1 MKRNQQNDLSYL
13 DDAIK
18 NVNQFQLLGAVSS
31 GTNHLRMAGRLVPAP
46 ITMSDALKIEDKK
59 PDNR

>member
-13 DDAIK
+13 DDSIK
-18 NVNQFQLLGAVSS
+18 RANQFQLLGAVSS
-31 GTNHLRMAGRLVPAP
+31 GLNNLRMIGRPVVAP
-46 ITMSDALKIEDKK
+46 IIMSDAMKIEDKK

>member
-1 MKRNQQNDLSYL
+1 MSRNEQNDLSYL
-13 DDAIK
+13 DGAIK

-31 GTNHLRMAGRLVPAP
+31 GLNNLRMTGRLVPAP
-46 ITMSDALKIEDKK
+46 ITMSDAMKIEDEK

>member
-1 MKRNQQNDLSYL
+1 MSRNEQNDLSYL
-13 DDAIK
+13 DGAIK

-31 GTNHLRMAGRLVPAP
+31 GLNNLRMAGRLVPAP
-46 ITMSDALKIEDKK
+46 ITMSDAMKIEDEK

>member
-1 MKRNQQNDLSYL
+1 MSRNEQNDLSYL
-13 DDAIK
+13 DGAIK

-31 GTNHLRMAGRLVPAP
+31 GLNNLRASGRPVVAP
-46 ITMSDALKIEDKK
+46 IIMSDAMKIEGKK